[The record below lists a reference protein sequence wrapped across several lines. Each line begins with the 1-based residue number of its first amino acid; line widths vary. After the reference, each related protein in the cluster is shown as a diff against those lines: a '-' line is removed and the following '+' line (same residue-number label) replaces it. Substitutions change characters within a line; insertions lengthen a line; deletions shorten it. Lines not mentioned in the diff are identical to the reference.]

1 MLKQLNKQGFFSSFK
16 NKLRIE
22 LLKTKYSVENPLWN
36 SIWASH
42 INFLWFDTKNWG
54 DALNPMIIERI
65 SGMKARGIDIN
76 LKQESHWKPNLRDKS
91 VYLVIGSTLH
101 HADSNT
107 IVWGS
112 GFTSQGNIFQEKPTK
127 ICAVR
132 GSLSATLVR
141 KQGIDCPDVYGDPAL
156 LLPRFYQ
163 PKVTTKYKLGI
174 IPHFLD
180 WDDPQLKKFYHE
192 PDILLIN
199 IKDSLKKVVQNI
211 CSCDKIVSSS
221 LHGLIAS
228 DAYGIPSGWIRLSDK
243 IPGKNFKFQDYF
255 SSLGLSEQPVYT
267 IESDTTISQLL
278 NICQSRK
285 INLDLDRLMEVCP
298 FAQGK

>member
-1 MLKQLNKQGFFSSFK
+1 MVEQLNTQAFFPYLK

-22 LLKTKYSVENPLWN
+22 LLKSKYSFENPLWN

-42 INFLWFDTKNWG
+42 INFLWFETKNWG
-54 DALNPMIIERI
+54 DALNPMMIELI
-65 SGMKARGIDIN
+65 SGVKARGIDIN
-76 LKQESHWKPNLRDKS
+76 LKQESDWKPNLKGKS
-91 VYLVIGSTLH
+91 LYLVIGSTLH

-112 GFTSQGNIFQEKPTK
+112 GFTSQGNIFVEKPK
-127 ICAVR
+127 EICAVR
-132 GSLSATLVR
+132 GLLSAKLVR
-141 KQGIDCPDVYGDPAL
+141 KLGVNCPDVYGDPAL

-163 PKVTTKYKLGI
+163 PKVTSKYKLGI

-180 WDDPQLKKFYHE
+180 WHDPKLKKFYNQ
-192 PDILLIN
+192 PDVLLIN
-199 IKDSLKKVVQNI
+199 IKDSLKKVVRNI
-211 CSCDKIVSSS
+211 CSCEKIVSSS

-255 SSLGLSEQPVYT
+255 SSLGLSEQQVYT
-267 IESDTTISQLL
+267 IQSDTTISQLYNL
-278 NICQSRK
+278 CQNRSVNI
-285 INLDLDRLMEVCP
+285 DLDRLMEVCP
-298 FAQGK
+298 FR